1 MKSPFKVT
9 LEVNGKAG
17 CFNAARSLFLLENQR
32 IFLYNRLLNLH
43 IYRSTMGPVPGRS
56 GGGMERRAASHTEEE
71 EMNQRRRLLSL
82 ARKGDP
88 KAISKLFELY
98 QVRVLSGDMLNK
110 MNRAYYKSA
119 SQQKTVQTSGSSKSG
134 KGEKVAH
141 GSRKSGH
148 TPGEKSTR
156 PSKGK
161 SVKGKGGR

>member
-1 MKSPFKVT
+1 MQWLVMG
-9 LEVNGKAG
+9 L
-17 CFNAARSLFLLENQR
+17 
-32 IFLYNRLLNLH
+32 
-43 IYRSTMGPVPGRS
+43 STQKECS
-56 GGGMERRAASHTEEE
+56 GMERRAASHTEEE

-119 SQQKTVQTSGSSKSG
+119 SQQKNAPTGGSSKSG

-141 GSRKSGH
+141 GSRKGGR
-148 TPGEKSTR
+148 TAGQKSAR
-156 PSKGK
+156 PSKVQSG
-161 SVKGKGGR
+161 KGKGGR

>member
-1 MKSPFKVT
+1 
-9 LEVNGKAG
+9 
-17 CFNAARSLFLLENQR
+17 
-32 IFLYNRLLNLH
+32 
-43 IYRSTMGPVPGRS
+43 
-56 GGGMERRAASHTEEE
+56 MERRAASHTEEE

-82 ARKGDP
+82 ARKGDA

-119 SQQKTVQTSGSSKSG
+119 SQQKNAPSSGASKSG

-148 TPGEKSTR
+148 TPGEKSPRT
-156 PSKGK
+156 SKAQSAK
-161 SVKGKGGR
+161 SKGGR